1 MVRMSKTLLDGFDIL
16 TFFEN
21 STDYLQKIG
30 FAVMMLVGVILVI
43 VAVIQ
48 IAKGLAGGGKGQV
61 NWVMSIMTL
70 LVGGALMFGGWKL
83 VTKVASAGAD
93 TINQL
98 GGGDSIAGDKGGF
111 SNAEDF
117 EPAS

>member
-1 MVRMSKTLLDGFDIL
+1 MVRMSKPLLDGFDIL
-16 TFFEN
+16 KFFEN
-21 STDYLQKIG
+21 STNYLQKIG

-43 VAVIQ
+43 IAIIQ

-61 NWVMSIMTL
+61 NWVMSIATL

-83 VTKVASAGAD
+83 VTKIASSGAD

-98 GGGDSIAGDKGGF
+98 GGGDAISGAKDGF
-111 SNAEDF
+111 TDADDF
-117 EPAS
+117 EPAT